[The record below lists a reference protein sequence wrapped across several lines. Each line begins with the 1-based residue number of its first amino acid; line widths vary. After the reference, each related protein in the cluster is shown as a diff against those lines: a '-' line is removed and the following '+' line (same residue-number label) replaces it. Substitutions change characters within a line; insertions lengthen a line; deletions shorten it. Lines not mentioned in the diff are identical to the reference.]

1 VRRAALIS
9 VSGTVQGVGF
19 RYRVMYEANR
29 RGIVGCVENL
39 DDGTVRIECEGGED
53 DIEGLIRSIRDSGE
67 PIRVRDVDV
76 QYSEDAGRF
85 RTFRIVPGDMASEMV
100 KGFATGAMYLS
111 RIDQKQDRMLDK
123 QDRMLDKQDR
133 MLDKQDQTVTE
144 IRSLSSG
151 IRDMLDSRFERI
163 ENDISKIKSRLQI

>member
-1 VRRAALIS
+1 MRRAALIL
-9 VSGTVQGVGF
+9 VSGTVQGVGL
-19 RYRVMYEANR
+19 RYAVSDRAIR

-39 DDGTVRIECEGGED
+39 DDGTVRIECEGEAD
-53 DIEGLIRSIRDSGE
+53 DIEGLIRSTRDSGE
-67 PIRVRDVDV
+67 PIRVKDVDV

-111 RIDQKQDRMLDK
+111 RIDQKQDQMLNK
-123 QDRMLDKQDR
+123 QDQMLN
-133 MLDKQDQTVTE
+133 KQDQTVTE
-144 IRSLSSG
+144 IRSLSSN

-163 ENDISKIKSRLQI
+163 ENDISQIKSKLQI

>member
-1 VRRAALIS
+1 MRRAALIL
-9 VSGTVQGVGF
+9 VSGTVQGVGL
-19 RYRVMYEANR
+19 RYAVSDRAIR

-39 DDGTVRIECEGGED
+39 DDGTVRIECEGERD
-53 DIEGLIRSIRDSGE
+53 DIEGLIRSIRDSSE
-67 PIRVRDVDV
+67 PIRVKDIDV

-123 QDRMLDKQDR
+123 QD
-133 MLDKQDQTVTE
+133 QTVTE
-144 IRSLSSG
+144 IRSLSSN

-163 ENDISKIKSRLQI
+163 ENDISQIKSKLQI

>member
-1 VRRAALIS
+1 MRRAALIL
-9 VSGTVQGVGF
+9 VSGTVQGVGL
-19 RYRVMYEANR
+19 RYAVSDRAIR
-29 RGIVGCVENL
+29 LGIVGCVENL
-39 DDGTVRIECEGGED
+39 DDGTVRIECEGERD
-53 DIEGLIRSIRDSGE
+53 DIEGLIRSIRDSSE
-67 PIRVRDVDV
+67 PIRVKDIDV

-123 QDRMLDKQDR
+123 QD
-133 MLDKQDQTVTE
+133 QTVTE
-144 IRSLSSG
+144 IRSLSSN

-163 ENDISKIKSRLQI
+163 ENDISQIKSKLQI